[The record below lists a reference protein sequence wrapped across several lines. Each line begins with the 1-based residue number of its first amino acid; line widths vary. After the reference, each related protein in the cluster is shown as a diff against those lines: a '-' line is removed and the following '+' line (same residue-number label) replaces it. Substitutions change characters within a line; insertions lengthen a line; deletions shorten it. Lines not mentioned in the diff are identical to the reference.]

1 MIDRPRARR
10 RARISRFTLAFA
22 CAFFCA
28 TGARAQIVLPPQ
40 GRPVT
45 AKDISGKK
53 ICWDSG
59 HWIAFGRDG
68 YFTSDKSAHKK
79 WSVPE
84 PGVLRTGARERETE
98 VLPDGQLHM
107 HWFVLY
113 RGKGDRNID
122 HWGKVCG

>member
-1 MIDRPRARR
+1 MIDRSSARR
-10 RARISRFTLAFA
+10 RAPVSTLAFA
-22 CAFFCA
+22 CAFLCA
-28 TGARAQIVLPPQ
+28 TGALAQILLPPQ
-40 GRPVT
+40 GRPLT

-68 YFTSDKSAHKK
+68 YFHSDRGNHAE
-79 WSVPE
+79 WSVPR
-84 PGVLRTGARERETE
+84 PGVLKTGARERETE
-98 VLPDGQLHM
+98 VLPDGQFHM

-113 RGKGDRNID
+113 RGKGDKNID